1 MKILINL
8 LLVIFISSAATTS
21 NENLSSSSSES
32 SECKIRYKYTLW
44 IGDNIDD
51 VYSVRLNSECGIV
64 FLDSMQQASE
74 KKDRFTFEHTTH
86 PIYGAFITKIA
97 GVANDE
103 EA

>member
-1 MKILINL
+1 MKIFFAL
-8 LLVIFISSAATTS
+8 LLVIFISSATTTS
-21 NENLSSSSSES
+21 EENLSLSSSES

-51 VYSVRLNSECGIV
+51 VYSIRLNSECGIV
-64 FLDSMQQASE
+64 FLDAMQQASE
-74 KKDRFTFEHTTH
+74 KKDEFAFEHTTH

-97 GVANDE
+97 GVANDD